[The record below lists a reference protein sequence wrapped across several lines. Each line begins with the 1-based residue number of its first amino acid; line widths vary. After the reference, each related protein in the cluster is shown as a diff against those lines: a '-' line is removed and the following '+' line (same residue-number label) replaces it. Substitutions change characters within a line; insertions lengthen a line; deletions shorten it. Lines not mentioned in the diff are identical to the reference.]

1 MGLPLHVHVRTFHL
15 NLMNYLKQRKQKV
28 QNNSSQN
35 KTKKPC
41 QGKESS
47 LLAELSAILKAAPNT
62 RPELM
67 VDRHSQSEQRSFSS
81 TDFQP
86 IR

>member
-1 MGLPLHVHVRTFHL
+1 MGLSLHVRTFHL

-35 KTKKPC
+35 KKKPC